1 MNLRLRLIISHVV
14 MFFMPILTI
23 LIIGTIFLASAM
35 FLVRGQNHLHLET
48 MSKCSYAAEITSHI
62 LLHGDVSS
70 PKNDPAEWLIS
81 ILSPQQ
87 NLIVLTRKST
97 PVYIYGNR
105 SYLPEIQTFPPDSQW
120 QNPGS
125 QSTGQYFHTLNNT
138 FYFVKKSTRHG
149 TPYYCYFIA
158 HNVTRGYNPGD
169 EKVDRLF
176 EKTITAIY
184 IALLLLILFISWILS
199 SFMMRRII
207 PPLRQLEKGAREI
220 QKGNL
225 DVHLVHT
232 HQDEYTPVFS
242 AFNLMTRKMK
252 ETLDNRKK
260 EEEHRKELIAS
271 ISHDLRTPLTVI
283 KAYAESMRD
292 GVVHT
297 EEKRQRY
304 LGAICHRVDDI
315 IRMTSQ
321 LFEISRLDLGY
332 TCIEKEIF
340 SLPDTIL
347 SFVTENYQSF
357 AQQGL
362 TLKTSLCDKDILVE
376 GNRLLISRI
385 LMNAATNSLKYKQK
399 AEGTL
404 SITLTSQNGRV
415 ILICTDDGP
424 GVPAET
430 LPRLFEIF
438 YRTDKARSHTTNGSG
453 LGMSIM
459 QKAVQLMHGTIW
471 AENSSPHGLSIVIT
485 FPCFIPKETC
495 NNEKDSDN

>member
-81 ILSPQQ
+81 ILSPKQS
-87 NLIVLTRKST
+87 LIMLTRKST

-105 SYLPEIQTFPPDSQW
+105 AYLPEIQTFPDDSQW

-125 QSTGQYFHTLNNT
+125 KNTGQYIHTLNNT

-158 HNVTRGYNPGD
+158 HNVTRGFNPGD

-184 IALLLLILFISWILS
+184 IALLLIILFISWILS

-232 HQDEYTPVFS
+232 RQDEYTPVFS

-340 SLPDTIL
+340 SLPDAIL
-347 SFVTENYQSF
+347 SFVNENYHSF

-362 TLKTSLCDKDILVE
+362 TLKISLCDNDILVE

-399 AEGTL
+399 AQGSL
-404 SITLTSQNGRV
+404 SIPLTSRNGRV
-415 ILICTDDGP
+415 VLICTDDGP

-485 FPCFIPKETC
+485 FPLFHPKG
-495 NNEKDSDN
+495 DLQS